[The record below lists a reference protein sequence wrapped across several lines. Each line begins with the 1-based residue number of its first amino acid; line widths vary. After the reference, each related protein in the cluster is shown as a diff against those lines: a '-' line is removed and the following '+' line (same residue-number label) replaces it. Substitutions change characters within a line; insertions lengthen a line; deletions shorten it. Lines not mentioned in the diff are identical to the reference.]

1 VKKKPLK
8 FRVIATITYSD
19 SRRTLRGDM
28 SGASLESVAR
38 TIASVAEYHMAN
50 DSDKYGTAKTINLR
64 FRPLLS
70 TTSKAKKKA

>member
-1 VKKKPLK
+1 
-8 FRVIATITYSD
+8 
-19 SRRTLRGDM
+19 M